1 MNTIMSLA
9 LVAGLGTFAPAA
21 AQYVTADQA
30 TPARAVEAAQPT
42 PPVATTVP
50 RSGTKPVTVEYAEP
64 ARPKGPAG
72 PNVRV
77 EVTLNEVG
85 GAGAAVIKTVSV
97 TTTNQNWGK
106 LRSQVNSR
114 AYGVTPLNV
123 DVRPEVLAD
132 GKVELR
138 VAIEYNQGRNP
149 DSENNPDKIA
159 GVMINQSATL
169 LLDSGKP
176 LTMSQSADPIGDR
189 RVSVE
194 VKATVIK

>member
-9 LVAGLGTFAPAA
+9 LVAGLGTVGPAA
-21 AQYVTADQA
+21 AQYVAADQA

-50 RSGTKPVTVEYAEP
+50 RSTKPAVEYAGP
-64 ARPKGPAG
+64 PRPRGPAG

-77 EVTLNEVG
+77 DVTLNEVG
-85 GAGAAVIKTVSV
+85 GTGAAVIKTVSV

-132 GKVELR
+132 GKVSLQ
-138 VAIEYNQGRNP
+138 VAIQYDQGRNP